1 MNEMI
6 KSVAADIVKS
16 GMLGGPGE
24 RSMTGGPLPVVKD
37 IVALAGRLAAEHE
50 RVVTGDNTCCVA
62 VCKPD
67 LVSGWS
73 IEEIVRDI
81 ADRFANNLRPYDAI
95 FLYGRDKIIV
105 CMPHIKQG
113 DTRLLLG
120 RLRDLATEE
129 PIPMPTGTTT
139 LISVSVGGVMMD
151 RFTRVQETIDRADKA
166 MDMARIAGGNRIGV
180 WTPDMF

>member
-1 MNEMI
+1 MTEI
-6 KSVAADIVKS
+6 RTEVQYDIVDRS
-16 GMLGGPGE
+16 DLGAPGE
-24 RSMTGGPLPVVKD
+24 RKIGGGPLPVVKD
-37 IVALAGRLAAEHE
+37 IVALAGRLSAERE
-50 RVVTGDNTCCVA
+50 RVLTGANPCCVA

-81 ADRFANNLRPYDAI
+81 ADRFANSLRAYDSI

-113 DTRLLLG
+113 DARLLLG
-120 RLRDLATEE
+120 RLRDLATER

-139 LISVSVGGVMMD
+139 LITVSVGGVMMD
-151 RFTRVQETIDRADKA
+151 RFTKVQETIDRAERA
-166 MDMARIAGGNRIGV
+166 MDLARVAGGNRVGL
-180 WTPDMF
+180 WTADMY

>member
-1 MNEMI
+1 MIELRNEAEYAI
-6 KSVAADIVKS
+6 TDGSE
-16 GMLGGPGE
+16 LGSPAK
-24 RSMTGGPLPVVKD
+24 RKTAGGPLPVVKD
-37 IVALAGRLAAEHE
+37 IVALAGRLSAEHE
-50 RVVTGDNTCCVA
+50 RVVAGANTCCVV

-81 ADRFANNLRPYDAI
+81 ADRFAISLRDYDSI

-105 CMPHIKQG
+105 CMPHIKQS
-113 DTRLLLG
+113 DARSLLG
-120 RLRDLATEE
+120 RLRDLATER

-139 LISVSVGGVMMD
+139 LITVSVGGVMMD
-151 RFTRVQETIDRADKA
+151 RFTKVQETIDRAERA
-166 MDMARIAGGNRIGV
+166 MEMARIAGGNRIGM